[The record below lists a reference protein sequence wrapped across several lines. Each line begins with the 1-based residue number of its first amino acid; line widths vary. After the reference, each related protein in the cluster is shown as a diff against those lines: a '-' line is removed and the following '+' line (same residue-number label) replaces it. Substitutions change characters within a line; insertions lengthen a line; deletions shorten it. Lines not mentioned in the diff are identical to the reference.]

1 MGKRRCVGE
10 LKNKKREFI
19 LDIWGKRGA
28 TYGEKGVCRRIKKNT
43 VVEWRRERAEE
54 AAREFANVRVE
65 VSRVGIQ
72 QLHLLRDG
80 RCDRTMLVPHVR
92 HVVARVQVRTA
103 AVVSEE
109 GATALDDEEW
119 LTVGVGDRKSRTKI
133 ATSRIEQRLL
143 LPSCR

>member
-1 MGKRRCVGE
+1 
-10 LKNKKREFI
+10 
-19 LDIWGKRGA
+19 
-28 TYGEKGVCRRIKKNT
+28 
-43 VVEWRRERAEE
+43 
-54 AAREFANVRVE
+54 
-65 VSRVGIQ
+65 
-72 QLHLLRDG
+72 
-80 RCDRTMLVPHVR
+80 MLVPHVR